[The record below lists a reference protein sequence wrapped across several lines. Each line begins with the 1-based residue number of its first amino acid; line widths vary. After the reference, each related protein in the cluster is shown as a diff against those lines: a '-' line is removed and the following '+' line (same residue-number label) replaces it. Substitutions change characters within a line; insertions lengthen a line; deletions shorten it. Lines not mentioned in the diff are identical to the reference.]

1 MPPAPLYRHHGGL
14 LLRATAHGDTTP
26 PPPPA
31 QGEGLLWLR
40 QIWSDESVRQ
50 AVEAANPVLYGR
62 VGDLLGAD
70 GPPRRAV
77 DKAVASLLGYLARRR
92 RPTPFG
98 LFAGAAPIT
107 VSRAP
112 SVKWGDEH
120 GVHTGADHAWISEV
134 IDRLHAC
141 PELMGRIPVMSH
153 TQVIR
158 RGGRLVVP
166 GPAAGGRT
174 RRAAPVEV
182 TIRAAPPAVAAL
194 DLARIPLPHQVL
206 TDRLAE
212 RFPSAPHERVT
223 ALVDELLAQGFLV
236 SGLWAPA
243 TVPDAL
249 GHVCQVLEQVGAHDI
264 PEAADLLRRVRSLH
278 TRLDA
283 PSTHTQWKGKAPLRS
298 VMLGVSEVSPVPL
311 TADTTLDCQVS
322 VPPPVVAVLEQAA
335 GLLMR
340 TSAHPFGPPIWREYH
355 HRFRD
360 RYGPGAA
367 VPVMEVVAD
376 SGIGWPAG
384 YLGADRFAAPT
395 VLTDRDTLLL
405 EEAQKALA
413 GGGELV
419 LTDDLVD
426 RLGRAN
432 GAPLVPPDRVEIA
445 ARVHAPTLAA
455 LDRGEFSVWV
465 TAAPR
470 PASSMFGRFLG
481 LLDPDDRRPLV
492 DSFATRVEGAVA
504 AQVSFHARQRR
515 NDNLTRTPP
524 TTPLTISLG
533 EHRSPGE
540 GVVGLEDLAVVADA
554 TGLGLVRLSTGQRV
568 ITRVAHP
575 LEPQNQTPPL
585 ARFLA
590 EIPHARCAFYG
601 AFDLGAAA
609 RLAHVPRIRYGSVV
623 LSPARWTL
631 TAADVPGRDADQD
644 AWDQALAH
652 WRHRWGVPEH
662 VAAVEHDRQ
671 LPLDLTEAAHRHL
684 LRRRL
689 QNHDLGRVRV
699 CEAPAPEQ
707 VGWVGRPHELV
718 AALHTTLAP
727 APPRAKVR
735 PVTAKGAAPTHLP
748 DGRVVHARVLVHPD
762 RTEPILTD
770 HLPTLVETAG
780 CDRWWYRIRRDTARV
795 DAPTHLEVTLRTP
808 TGHEPA
814 AIVEAVHSW
823 AHGLSEAGL
832 VPGVELAPYHPQYAR
847 FGQGEAFQA
856 AQAVFTADSTAA
868 LAQRRLSLAIG
879 ADPVALTA
887 ASLADLTAHLL
898 GGCEAGDRWL
908 VHGLEHTPGRVEAAV
923 RTAALTWADP
933 ADSSSGE
940 SWATPA
946 GEAVLHAWHT
956 RARALDLYRRTL
968 QTTGR
973 NPAEVTRT
981 LLHLHHARARGADP
995 DGEADVL
1002 RAARAIAL
1010 TRTHR
1015 RSP

>member
-14 LLRATAHGDTTP
+14 LLRASATSDAATP
-26 PPPPA
+26 PPPAP
-31 QGEGLLWLR
+31 GESLLWLQ

-70 GPPRRAV
+70 DPPRRAV
-77 DKAVASLLGYLARRR
+77 DKAITSLLGYLARRR

-107 VSRAP
+107 VSAVP

-120 GVHTGADHAWISEV
+120 RVHTGADHAWISEV

-182 TIRAAPPAVAAL
+182 TIRAAPPAVTAL
-194 DLARIPLPHQVL
+194 ELARAPLPHQVL

-212 RFPSAPHERVT
+212 QFPSAPHERVA

-236 SGLWAPA
+236 SGLWAPS

-249 GHVCQVLEQVGAHDI
+249 GHLCQVLEQVGAHDI

-283 PSTHTQWKGKAPLRS
+283 PSTHTQWKGKAPLRR

-335 GLLMR
+335 GLLIR
-340 TSAHPFGPPIWREYH
+340 TSAQPFGSPIWREYH

-413 GGGELV
+413 GGGDLV

-455 LDRGEFSVWV
+455 VEKGEFSVWV

-481 LLDPDDRRPLV
+481 LLDSDDRRPLV
-492 DSFATRVEGAVA
+492 DSFAARVKGAVA

-524 TTPLTISLG
+524 ITPLTISLG

-540 GVVGLEDLAVVADA
+540 GVIDLEDLAVVADA

-568 ITRVAHP
+568 ITRTAHP

-609 RLAHVPRIRYGSVV
+609 RLAHVPRIRYGPVV

-644 AWDQALAH
+644 TWDQSLSR
-652 WRHRWGVPEH
+652 WRHQWGVPGH
-662 VAAVEHDRQ
+662 IAVVEHDRQ

-684 LRRRL
+684 LRRHL
-689 QNHDLGRVRV
+689 HNHDLGQVRV
-699 CEAPAPEQ
+699 CEAPTPEQ
-707 VGWVGRPHELV
+707 VGWIGRPHELV
-718 AALHTTLAP
+718 AALHTTLTP
-727 APPRAKVR
+727 ARPWAKTR
-735 PVTAKGAAPTHLP
+735 PLAGGVVDSPLSGGP
-748 DGRVVHARVLVHPD
+748 VVHARVPVHPD
-762 RTEPILTD
+762 RADPILTD
-770 HLPTLVETAG
+770 HLPTLIEAAG

-808 TGHEPA
+808 AGQEMA
-814 AIVEAVHSW
+814 AVVEAAHSW
-823 AHGLSEAGL
+823 AYGLRETGLAPGAEL
-832 VPGVELAPYHPQYAR
+832 VPHHPQHTRY
-847 FGQGEAFQA
+847 GHGEAFRA
-856 AQAVFTADSTAA
+856 AEAVFTADSSAA
-868 LAQRRLSLAIG
+868 LAQRRLAQATG

-898 GGCEAGDRWL
+898 GGHEAGDRWL
-908 VHGLEHTPGRVEAAV
+908 VHDLEHTPGRVATAV
-923 RTAALTWADP
+923 RTAALA
-933 ADSSSGE
+933 
-940 SWATPA
+940 WATPA
-946 GEAVLHAWHT
+946 NSSSSELWATPTGEAVPGAWHT
-956 RARALDLYRRTL
+956 RGHALDLYRRTL
-968 QTTGR
+968 ETTGR
-973 NPAEVTRT
+973 DPAEVTRS
-981 LLHLHHARARGADP
+981 LLHLHHARARGVDP
-995 DGEADVL
+995 DGEAAVL